1 MFMGSNSVAIFFS
14 ISFHKSVER
23 LTPDILPEHLFVGEL
38 LGSFYIVA

>member
-1 MFMGSNSVAIFFS
+1 MTIFFS

-38 LGSFYIVA
+38 LGSVNIVG